1 MVEITMLNLN
11 MRSKNLVI
19 IGLFLAY
26 IITCIIALC
35 LGDENLS
42 PKELLSYAFG
52 ENEILRQIIID
63 GRLPR
68 IIMAILIGMLL
79 ASSGAVTQNVFSN
92 PIADPYIIGIASA
105 AAFGATLAFMLD
117 MADYYYGILGF
128 VCSCV
133 FSLLVFK
140 IASRASLATLLI
152 IGVSAATFLG
162 SISAFLSYVIGE
174 ESFKI
179 TAWLMGYLGVVS
191 YLRVFL
197 LSLAL
202 LFCLGFFYYYKN
214 ELNIILSG
222 DEEALSMGVNAL
234 KLKRMLLIVSSIA
247 SWTISLFVPLRSI
260 KLSNETSECEVLY
273 VNENRVYYTT
283 TLSNELT
290 QLNYYT
296 ISNNTYALGGAIC
309 AKDDPTFAINDDG
322 YVFVNSGTNL
332 TMVATHSNKNLN
344 QTLASEETEI
354 TIIGYANGCVIYY
367 DGANNIKYTSYASIG
382 TSGTLITDE
391 NMSTSYFSISNNY
404 VYKVIF
410 NSSGIQFE
418 QVTLS
423 SLFENVE

>member
-1 MVEITMLNLN
+1 MLNK
-11 MRSKNLVI
+11 RFFFFVI
-19 IGLFLAY
+19 FSLIAY
-26 IITCIIALC
+26 VFISFFALC
-35 LGDENLS
+35 LGDEFLNPFYVLISGDELS
-42 PKELLSYAFG
+42 
-52 ENEILRQIIID
+52 RQILFEI
-63 GRLPR
+63 RLPR
-68 IIMAILIGMLL
+68 ILMAILVGMLL
-79 ASSGAVTQNVFSN
+79 ASSGAITQTVFSN

-247 SWTISLFVPLRSI
+247 VSFGVAFTGLIAFVGLIIPHLVRIIMKDYSNTVVLPL
-260 KLSNETSECEVLY
+260 C
-273 VNENRVYYTT
+273 
-283 TLSNELT
+283 TL
-290 QLNYYT
+290 
-296 ISNNTYALGGAIC
+296 LGGLFLLLC
-309 AKDDPTFAINDDG
+309 D
-322 YVFVNSGTNL
+322 
-332 TMVATHSNKNLN
+332 
-344 QTLASEETEI
+344 TLARFVLAPVEI
-354 TIIGYANGCVIYY
+354 PLGVITSLIGAPVFLYLAL
-367 DGANNIKYTSYASIG
+367 KTRR
-382 TSGTLITDE
+382 
-391 NMSTSYFSISNNY
+391 MM
-404 VYKVIF
+404 
-410 NSSGIQFE
+410 
-418 QVTLS
+418 
-423 SLFENVE
+423 